1 MYCDLSAFS
10 LIKMFNNE
18 SSIRRVSE
26 VMYTQ
31 KIEMIDLQLKNSDE
45 KLQKII
51 LMNIYFMSNMRL
63 NLFSIKMIKKKEIL
77 IKIKNELLYLK
88 NKVKNILNHIVHKDK
103 CWEVMF

>member
-10 LIKMFNNE
+10 LIKMFNNRL
-18 SSIRRVSE
+18 SIRKVSE
-26 VMYTQ
+26 VMYAQ
-31 KIEMIDLQLKNSDE
+31 EIEMIDLQLKNSDE

-103 CWEVMF
+103 C